1 MSSGLKQVTH
11 IILDEVHERSAD
23 MDMLFLALKR
33 KIFACDLN
41 VKIILMSATCN
52 VDLFQEY
59 FTLPKY
65 ISDTTCIDCSP
76 AVLEIRD
83 SSIGSTIKRFKQEIF
98 YLDDIVG
105 KIEDLQSTLKYIE
118 NSNRYYSY
126 KEFLRQS
133 STQMIFN
140 KNYPTVHQ
148 ALHDAVLAILFHQI
162 EAHQLGLYIAVKPLH
177 RFLIIFIVRFSDNQ
191 NRGTVL
197 IFLPGLAEILDLMKV
212 LSDSPLSERF
222 KWQFSILHSTV
233 SLQEQTDVLKVATAA
248 TGGGRHII
256 LATNIAESS
265 LTVPNVEF
273 VLDFCLCKVLMASR
287 QPGCSMTYLA
297 LQWSSM
303 SSAEQRAG
311 RTGRTNHGVVFRLVP
326 RRFYETRLEPFEVP
340 EFERTPLENYVLK
353 AKLIEDRLPPKAVLA
368 YALSPPALEDIQWA
382 LLTLKRMNALT
393 VNTTTTAEAAK
404 AAAAPVASLPE
415 ELAVVVDDGNGE
427 IDEED
432 GYHQAEESHYQRD
445 NGNLTTLGYIMALLP
460 MDIRLS
466 KLVALGV
473 VFDCTDEAVV
483 IAAAHCTAGFFTLSS
498 LDPLRSY
505 RAHFEWADRS
515 LSDSLAYL
523 RAYRMYKTVEETFGG
538 VASRAQRWCARH
550 ELDYHRLLEME
561 TLVHEVINRLEMNI
575 KINSRRSSFGGAEG
589 DRVVHLA
596 DYPPPEQELVLKAII
611 AGAFYPNYFLRQYS
625 QNSDQLCRKYRSSGV
640 NFHDTVIVSGLSR
653 DTATS
658 TLYVPLLH
666 RLFRGCS
673 PNIEYR
679 VDGGTVYMRM
689 DVQSPAIV
697 AAVDIDGFEDDDDG
711 GDGGED
717 DDDQHHPQTAS
728 HFWSSC
734 SGSETSVH
742 ASVYHALAV
751 KKLKTPMS
759 LRRLPP
765 QIETAHQ
772 KQVLL

>member
-1 MSSGLKQVTH
+1 M
-11 IILDEVHERSAD
+11 
-23 MDMLFLALKR
+23 
-33 KIFACDLN
+33 
-41 VKIILMSATCN
+41 
-52 VDLFQEY
+52 
-59 FTLPKY
+59 
-65 ISDTTCIDCSP
+65 
-76 AVLEIRD
+76 
-83 SSIGSTIKRFKQEIF
+83 
-98 YLDDIVG
+98 
-105 KIEDLQSTLKYIE
+105 
-118 NSNRYYSY
+118 
-126 KEFLRQS
+126 
-133 STQMIFN
+133 
-140 KNYPTVHQ
+140 
-148 ALHDAVLAILFHQI
+148 
-162 EAHQLGLYIAVKPLH
+162 
-177 RFLIIFIVRFSDNQ
+177 
-191 NRGTVL
+191 L
-197 IFLPGLAEILDLMKV
+197 IFLPGLAEILEVMQA
-212 LSDSPLSERF
+212 LSESPLSARF
-222 KWQFSILHSTV
+222 RWQFSILHSTV

-287 QPGCSMTYLA
+287 QQGCSMTYLA
-297 LQWSSM
+297 LQWSSQ

-326 RRFYETRLEPFEVP
+326 RRFYESRLEPFEVP

-393 VNTTTTAEAAK
+393 VNTTAAEAA
-404 AAAAPVASLPE
+404 AAAAPVASLQ

-427 IDEED
+427 NDEED
-432 GYHQAEESHYQRD
+432 GCQAEESHYQPD

-575 KINSRRSSFGGAEG
+575 KINSRRSSFGGGSGGG

-596 DYPPPEQELVLKAII
+596 GYPPPEQELMLKAII
-611 AGAFYPNYFLRQYS
+611 AGAFYPNYFLRQHS
-625 QNSDQLCRKYRSSGV
+625 QNSDQLGRKYRQSSGGV

-697 AAVDIDGFEDDDDG
+697 AAVDIDGFEDDNDG
-711 GDGGED
+711 GGGDD
-717 DDDQHHPQTAS
+717 DDDQHLPQTAS

-751 KKLKTPMS
+751 KKLKTPML